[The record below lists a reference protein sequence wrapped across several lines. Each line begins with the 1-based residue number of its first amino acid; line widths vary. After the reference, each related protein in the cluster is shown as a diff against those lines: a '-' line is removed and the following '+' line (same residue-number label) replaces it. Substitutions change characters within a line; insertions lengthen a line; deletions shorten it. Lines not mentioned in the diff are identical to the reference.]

1 MPLFVTQ
8 YNKNIDMEFTAKQ
21 IAAFLQGEVEGN
33 PDVKVNNFAK
43 IEEGKPKT
51 LTFLSNPKYT
61 HYIYETQADI
71 VLVNAD
77 FKPDKGVKA
86 TLIRVADAYE
96 ALAKLLELVEKSK
109 PSKTGVEP
117 MSYIAQSAKIGNNV
131 YVAGFAYVSDNA
143 VVGDNSKVYP
153 HVFIGDN
160 VTIGNNVILHS
171 GAKIYADCKIGD
183 NSIIHSGAVIG
194 SDGFGFAPQ
203 ADGSYHKI
211 PQMGNVVIESNV
223 EVGAN
228 TVIDRAV
235 MDSTIIHEGV
245 KLDNLIQIAHNV
257 EIGKNTVM
265 ASQSGV
271 SGSTKIGEKC
281 VFGGQVGLAGHLKI
295 GDNVK
300 LGAQSGIMKNLKE
313 GSELIGSPAIPIRD
327 WYKSSVIFSKLPDM
341 YRELGQLK
349 KEMSELKEEKSK

>member
-1 MPLFVTQ
+1 
-8 YNKNIDMEFTAKQ
+8 MEFTAKQ
-21 IAAFLQGEVEGN
+21 IADFLQGEIEGN
-33 PDVKVNNFAK
+33 PNVKVNNFAK
-43 IEEGKPKT
+43 IEEGKPGT
-51 LTFLSNPKYT
+51 LSFLSNPKYT
-61 HYIYETQADI
+61 HYIYNTQADI

-77 FKPDKGVKA
+77 FKAEKEIKA
-86 TLIRVADAYE
+86 TLIRVANSYE

-109 PSKTGVEP
+109 PTKVGIEP
-117 MSYIAQSAKIGNNV
+117 MSYVASSAKIGKEV
-131 YVAGFAYVSDNA
+131 YIAGFAYVSENA
-143 VVGDNSKVYP
+143 IVGNNSKVFP
-153 HVFIGDN
+153 HVFVGEN
-160 VTIGNNVILHS
+160 VIIGNNVTLYS
-171 GAKIYADCKIGD
+171 GAKIYAGCKIGD
-183 NSIIHSGAVIG
+183 NSIIHAGAVIG

-211 PQMGNVVIESNV
+211 PQMGNVVIENNV
-223 EVGAN
+223 EIGAN

-235 MDSTIIHEGV
+235 MDSTIIKEGV

-271 SGSTKIGEKC
+271 SGSTKIGENC

-295 GDNVK
+295 GNNVK

-327 WYKSSVIFSKLPDM
+327 WYKSSVIFGKLPQM
-341 YRELGQLK
+341 YREIAQLK
-349 KEMSELKEEKSK
+349 KEINELKDKNSK